1 VLEWRASKQ
10 IEEEVMQVMR
20 VYHVGPPMWDHGWLG
35 IFGGAVPSLLLLILI
50 GVGVWAVLRL
60 TSDRAG
66 SVRAADG
73 LGPLRV
79 RDGALEELRFR
90 YARGEIGRE
99 EFVQRS
105 RDLGSTEP
113 PPGESSPPGEE

>member
-1 VLEWRASKQ
+1 V
-10 IEEEVMQVMR
+10 IH
-20 VYHVGPPMWDHGWLG
+20 VYRVGPPPGDHGWWLG
-35 IFGGAVPSLLLLILI
+35 IFGGVVPSLLLLILI

-60 TSDRAG
+60 TSHRAG
-66 SVRAADG
+66 PVRAAEG
-73 LGPLRV
+73 LGPIPV